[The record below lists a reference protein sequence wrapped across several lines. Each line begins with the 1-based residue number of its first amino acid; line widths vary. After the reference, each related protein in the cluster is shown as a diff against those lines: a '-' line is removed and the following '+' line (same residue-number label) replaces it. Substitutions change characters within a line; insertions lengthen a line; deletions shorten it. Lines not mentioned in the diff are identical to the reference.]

1 MAEEKAFT
9 VDKRRVQ
16 PEACGRV
23 QTEQGHERR
32 GRGSK
37 QEDEKREAR
46 VGTRIQEGRIK
57 RACGQFIW
65 EREAEGREGRG
76 GEGREEKSLN

>member
-9 VDKRRVQ
+9 VDKRKVQ

-65 EREAEGREGRG
+65 EREAEGREVP
-76 GEGREEKSLN
+76 ELREV